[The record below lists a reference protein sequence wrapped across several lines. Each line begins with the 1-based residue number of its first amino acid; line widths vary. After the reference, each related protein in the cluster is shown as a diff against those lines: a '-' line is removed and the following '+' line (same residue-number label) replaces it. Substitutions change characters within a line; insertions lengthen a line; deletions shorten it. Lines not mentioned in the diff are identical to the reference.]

1 MSRFRLEIIVFIAG
15 AVIMIF
21 ELVGSRVMAPY
32 LGSSLYVWTSL
43 IGVILGSLSFGYWY
57 GGRLADRR
65 PEHAVLSK
73 ILFAA
78 AILVAAVSYFDY
90 LTLKFVRGL
99 LPDLRAAS
107 FAGAVILFAPASVLL
122 GMVAPFAVR
131 LRLSDIEETGKVVGR
146 LYAIS
151 TVGSIS
157 GTFLAGFFLIA
168 FFGTTQ
174 ILLVLSVLLLATS
187 FLGFRIKRVEPRVV
201 AGLLLLVA
209 VSFRAYLHHSSD
221 TGRIDIDTDYNR
233 VWIDDAVLGESKRP
247 ARLLRIDGLFAQAA
261 VYLDNVNEL
270 YPNYTRFYRL
280 AEHFRPDARAALA
293 IGGGGYTFPR
303 DYLRRNADVAI
314 DAVEIDP
321 ELTELSRQFF
331 ALRDHPRMKI
341 YHEDGRMFVART
353 KKEYD
358 VVFLDAFNSA
368 ATIPFHLTTVEFT
381 RELAGLLGPGGVL
394 ITNVVSAVEGDHGR
408 MLRALYAVYQKVFPQ
423 VHLFPV
429 DNPSQGTTPQSVIV
443 VAIKSPDSVE
453 LSSENEEYQGYLAN
467 RWTSAVTD
475 DVAAFTDNHAPV
487 EQYSKGVLQ
496 YYYKMWF

>member
-1 MSRFRLEIIVFIAG
+1 
-15 AVIMIF
+15 MIF

-90 LTLKFVRGL
+90 LTLKFVRSL

-131 LRLSDIEETGKVVGR
+131 LQLSDLEETGEVVGR

-151 TVGSIS
+151 AVGSIS

-174 ILLVLSVLLLATS
+174 ILLVLSVLLLAAS
-187 FLGFRIKRVEPRVV
+187 FVVTMGKAKRRIG
-201 AGLLLLVA
+201 ASLLLLLA
-209 VSFRAYLHHSSD
+209 VSFRAHLHHNSD
-221 TGRIDIDTDYNR
+221 TERIDIDTDYNR
-233 VWIDDAVLGESKRP
+233 VWIKDLVFEESKRRG
-247 ARLLRIDGLFAQAA
+247 RLLRIDGLFAQAA
-261 VYLDNVNEL
+261 VYLDNLNEL

-280 AEHFRPDARAALA
+280 AEHFRPDARATLA

-303 DYLRRNADVAI
+303 DYLRRNADVTI
-314 DAVEIDP
+314 DVVEIDP
-321 ELTELSRQFF
+321 QLTELSRQYF

-341 YHEDGRMFVART
+341 HHEDGRMFVART
-353 KKEYD
+353 EKKYD

-368 ATIPFHLTTVEFT
+368 ATIPFHLTTLEFT
-381 RELAGLLGPGGVL
+381 RELVGVLGPNGVL
-394 ITNVVSAVEGDHGR
+394 ITNVVSAIEGDHGR
-408 MLRALYAVYQKVFPQ
+408 MLRALYAAYQKEFSQ

-429 DNPSQGTTPQSVIV
+429 DKPNQGTTPQSVIV
-443 VAIKSPDSVE
+443 VALKSPGSIE

-467 RWTSAVTD
+467 RWRFAVRD
-475 DVAAFTDNHAPV
+475 DVAALTDNYAPV